1 MISLVILFLA
11 VTTLI
16 SATEENCEIIS
27 ADTPDID
34 SNKIIMALSSTA
46 NAHGELASEGNYDY
60 ILYCDFSGSLTCDG
74 QNKIIGLSSETN
86 AHAEIPDGTTYSFEV
101 CYSDLS
107 CRSSSSCNSNEIS
120 MLSLS
125 SNSNAHIGGIND
137 YDIKICCQ
145 IEEDEDNDDEN
156 DNDGGGS
163 SSKRSRR
170 TMNLN
175 FPTLISSPTS
185 SISVPLSIIDI
196 DKEVEKPTN
205 SLIWFLILEALII
218 LIIILFLLRRIFV
231 KRKK

>member
-16 SATEENCEIIS
+16 SAAEENCEIIS
-27 ADTPDID
+27 ADAPDID
-34 SNKIIMALSSTA
+34 SNKIVMRLSSMT
-46 NAHGELASEGNYDY
+46 NAHGELVSEGNYDY

-74 QNKIIGLSSETN
+74 QNKIIGLSSNSN
-86 AHAEIPDGTTYSFEV
+86 AHAEIPDGTTYSFDV

-120 MLSLS
+120 MFSLS

-145 IEEDEDNDDEN
+145 IEDDSS
-156 DNDGGGS
+156 GGGS
-163 SSKRSRR
+163 SSTSKNRA
-170 TMNLN
+170 TVQQLN
-175 FPTLISSPTS
+175 FSVLSSPSS
-185 SISVPLSIIDI
+185 SISIPLSIIDI
-196 DKEVEKPTN
+196 DKEVEKPTKD
-205 SLIWFLILEALII
+205 LIWFLIIEVLII
-218 LIIILFLLRRIFV
+218 LIIILFLLKRVFV